1 MKKIVLSTICM
12 LVYTFAFAQL
22 NMTFKSKKTYS
33 GELSNIGGYVDS
45 LGNEYALVGWEFGLS
60 IVDVTDPLNI
70 FEVINISGPQSIWR
84 EVKTHDKYAYV
95 TTEGGGGLQIIN
107 LSNLPANNLPVKNYL
122 GNGAISGQI
131 DNIHALHI
139 DEGYIYLY
147 GTSLF
152 NGAALICD
160 LNSDPWNPN
169 YLGHTPGT
177 YIHDGYVRN
186 DTLFSCHIYDGYFTI
201 FDVSNK
207 ANPIALNTQNTP
219 DNFSHNSWLNDAGTV
234 LFTTDEVDNSVLA
247 AYDISNPQNIKL
259 IDQYQT
265 APGSQAIVHN
275 THTLN
280 DYEVVSWYTEGV
292 VVVDVARPDNMIEVG
307 HYDTSPFSGG
317 GFNGCWGVYCYLPS
331 GNLVVSDIE
340 EGLFVIAPDYIRGCY
355 LEGLVTDSITTLPIN
370 GATVTIV
377 SSNKTKFT
385 NTMGVYKTG
394 LAAAGLY
401 DVTVSKVGYITK
413 TITGVSL
420 ANGIVTALNVELVPV
435 QTLNITGNVIDAG
448 NGNPIANANVNIS
461 DGQYNWDVITNG
473 NGDFSINNFVTGTY
487 TVTAGQW
494 GYITSCNT
502 APINGGN
509 VTIALS
515 KGWYDD
521 FTFDN
526 AWSTQGTATT
536 GFWVREE
543 PIGTTSNNTQVNP
556 DFDVITDCND
566 KCFMSGN
573 GGGSSGNDDI
583 DDGSVTLRSPFF
595 DLSNYTNPVLYYSR
609 WFYNGGGQFGSTPND
624 TMYVYISNG
633 ATEVLLEKIHV
644 NTPGMSNWINKLYAL
659 NNYLTPTTTMRVRV
673 VAEDFSQGNVCEAAF
688 DKFQVSDGFL
698 SIDHTAVATD
708 FTVAPNP
715 ASIDFLLST
724 NQAGDQLTIQDI
736 TGKIIEQLTMTS
748 ASIRIGAAYQAG
760 LYFATLTNKNGG
772 SKTLKL
778 IKTQ

>member
-1 MKKIVLSTICM
+1 MKKIVLSTIYVLFYT
-12 LVYTFAFAQL
+12 LVSAQL
-22 NMTFKSKKTYS
+22 NMTFKSKKTYT
-33 GELSNIGGYVDS
+33 GVLSNIGGYVDS

-70 FEVINISGPQSIWR
+70 FEVKNVSGPQSIWR
-84 EVKTHDKYAYV
+84 EVKTHGKYAYV

-107 LSNLPANNLPVKNYL
+107 LSNLPGNSIPVKNYL
-122 GNGAISGQI
+122 GNGAINGQL

-139 DEGYIYLY
+139 DQGYVYLY
-147 GTSLF
+147 GSNLY

-160 LNSDPWNPN
+160 LNADPWNPN

-177 YIHDGYVRN
+177 YVHDGYVRN
-186 DTLFSCHIYDGYFTI
+186 DTLYACHIYDGYFTI

-207 ANPIALNTQNTP
+207 ANPVTLNTQNTP
-219 DNFSHNSWLNDAGTV
+219 DNFTHNSWLNDAGNV

-247 AYDISNPQNIKL
+247 AYDISDPQNIKL

-265 APGSQAIVHN
+265 ASGSQAIVHN

-355 LEGLVTDSITTLPIN
+355 LEGMVTDSVTTSPIN

-401 DVTVSKVGYITK
+401 DVTVSKVGYVTK

-461 DGQYNWDVITNG
+461 DGQYNWDVTTNG
-473 NGDFSINNFVTGTY
+473 NGDFTINNFVTGTY
-487 TVTAGQW
+487 TITAGQW

-502 APINGGN
+502 STINGGN
-509 VTIALS
+509 VTIALN

-526 AWSTQGTATT
+526 AWSTQGTATS
-536 GFWVREE
+536 GFWTREE
-543 PIGTTSNNTQVNP
+543 PIGTTNNGDQVNP
-556 DFDVITDCND
+556 EFDVTTDCMD

-573 GGGSSGNDDI
+573 GGGTSGNDDI
-583 DDGSVTLRSPFF
+583 DGGSVTLRSPFF
-595 DLSNYTNPVLYYSR
+595 DLTTYVNPVLYYSR
-609 WFYNGGGQFGSTPND
+609 WFYNGGGQFGSNPND

-633 ATEVLLEKIHV
+633 TTEVLLEKIHA
-644 NTPGMSNWINKLYAL
+644 NTPGMSNWISKLYAL
-659 NNYLTPTTTMRVRV
+659 NNYLTATATMRVRV
-673 VAEDFSQGNVCEAAF
+673 VAEDFGQGNLCEAAF
-688 DKFQVSDGFL
+688 DKFQINDGYL
-698 SIDHTAVATD
+698 SMDESATSIE
-708 FTVAPNP
+708 FSVAPNP
-715 ASIDFLLST
+715 ANNEFLLST
-724 NQAGDQLTIQDI
+724 NQVGDQVAIHDI
-736 TGKIIEQLTMTS
+736 TGKIMEQHTMTS
-748 ASIRIGAAYQAG
+748 NTIRVGAAYQPG
-760 LYFATLTNKNGG
+760 IYFATLVDKSGNI
-772 SKTLKL
+772 KTLKL
-778 IKTQ
+778 LKTQ